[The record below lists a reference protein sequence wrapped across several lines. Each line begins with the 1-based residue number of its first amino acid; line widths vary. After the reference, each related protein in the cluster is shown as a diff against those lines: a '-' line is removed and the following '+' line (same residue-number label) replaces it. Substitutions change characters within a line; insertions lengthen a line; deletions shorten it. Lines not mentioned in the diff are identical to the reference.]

1 MKIRNI
7 RDRFWEKVQKTESC
21 WIWKGCLDKDGYGQF
36 SVRFKCFRAHR
47 FSFFLVRGGIDT
59 GLVIDHLCKN
69 KNCVN
74 PSHME
79 LVTIRENS
87 RRGNQA
93 KISMEEAQKIREQY
107 STGVFSQRELGSK
120 FGIGQDQ
127 ISRIVTKNS
136 RKTWIK

>member
-1 MKIRNI
+1 MKIKDI
-7 RDRFWEKVQKTESC
+7 RDRFWEKVQKTDSC
-21 WIWKGCLDKDGYGQF
+21 WIWKAGLDKDGYGQF
-36 SVRFKCFRAHR
+36 SVRFKNFRAHR
-47 FSFFLVRGGIDT
+47 FAFFLVKGGIDT

-74 PSHME
+74 PNHLE
-79 LVTIRENS
+79 LTTVCENS

-93 KISMEEAQKIREQY
+93 KINMREARVIRQKY
-107 STGVFSQRELGSK
+107 KTGLFTQKALGNI

-136 RKTWIK
+136 RNTWIR